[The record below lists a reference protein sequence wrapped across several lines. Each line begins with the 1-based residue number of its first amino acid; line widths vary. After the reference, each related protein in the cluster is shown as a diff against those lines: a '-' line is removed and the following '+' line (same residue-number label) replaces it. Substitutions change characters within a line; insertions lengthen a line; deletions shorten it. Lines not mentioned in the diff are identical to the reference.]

1 MRRAH
6 ILHFCSDDK
15 ILSKNFNLLIS
26 VHYVRYAYSVVIL
39 KPISYS
45 YDDKK
50 RGDRYR
56 GMNVSISVHG
66 NYGARERELRSEV
79 LDVIDIQLL

>member
-15 ILSKNFNLLIS
+15 ILSKKFNLLIS
-26 VHYVRYAYSVVIL
+26 VHYVRYAYLVVIS
-39 KPISYS
+39 KSISYS

-56 GMNVSISVHG
+56 GMNVLISVHG
-66 NYGARERELRSEV
+66 NFGARERELRSEV